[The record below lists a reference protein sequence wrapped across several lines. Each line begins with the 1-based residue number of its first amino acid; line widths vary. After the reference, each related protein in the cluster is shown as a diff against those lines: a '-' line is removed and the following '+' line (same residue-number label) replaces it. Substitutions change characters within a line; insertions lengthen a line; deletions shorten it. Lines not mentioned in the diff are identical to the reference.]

1 MESHTLAASV
11 SQASVGGV
19 MVSIVA
25 FQARDPV
32 RFPANAVFLFFI
44 LKPWLAKEHSYRVGF
59 NSRSLQLFLLI
70 PFYTGESSTGG
81 YTVYVGLDLESGKT
95 AVHSCVHGFCQ

>member
-25 FQARDPV
+25 FHAIDPV
-32 RFPANAVFLFFI
+32 RFPANAVFLSFC
-44 LKPWLAKEHSYRVGF
+44 
-59 NSRSLQLFLLI
+59 
-70 PFYTGESSTGG
+70 TGESSTGG
-81 YTVYVGLDLESGKT
+81 YTVYVGLDLESGET
-95 AVHSCVHGFCQ
+95 AMHSCVHGFCQSKCCCP